1 MSSQAI
7 MIPFPKGG
15 TLHADLLAGLRN
27 MINQGELA
35 PGMRVPER
43 LLCERF
49 GISRTP
55 LREALKVL
63 AAEDLVELRPNRGA
77 RIATL
82 DNQNLQHLFE
92 VIATLEAEGG
102 RLACKRITADALAEI
117 QGMHYRMYA
126 HFLRRELPEYF
137 TLNQA
142 IHVAILR
149 AAANPVLLSCYNG
162 VAGRVTRARYMA
174 NRMHPDRWE
183 AAMKEHEAILATL
196 VARDGDRLG
205 HLLAQHLENKRDII
219 MAAVATA
226 NGDPDPEQQAS

>member
-1 MSSQAI
+1 ML
-7 MIPFPKGG
+7 IPFPKGG

-27 MINQGELA
+27 MINHGELA

-43 LLCERF
+43 VLCERF

-117 QGMHYRMYA
+117 QSMHYRMYA

-137 TLNQA
+137 ALNQA
-142 IHVAILR
+142 VHVAILR

-183 AAMKEHEAILATL
+183 AAMKEHEAILAAL

-205 HLLAQHLENKRDII
+205 HLLAQHLENKREII
-219 MAAVATA
+219 MGTLAIATPP
-226 NGDPDPEQQAS
+226 NGDASPEQQAS